1 MARSSRRALVVSRR
15 RACIP
20 SERPS
25 CHPRTS
31 PMLPHPLSC
40 PLGWVPGG
48 CGAWAARSSDA
59 DSLRRRAALDR
70 PHGRA
75 PRGALPCAA
84 VLTATPGRL
93 EIRATPEHEVE
104 VGAATAAAP
113 PPRPPRPHS
122 SGGVVRFCFSRR
134 SSFALS
140 FRPLP
145 HHPGCPR
152 PPPAR
157 RSIAGTASPRSARQT
172 GRGSRPC
179 GGREDEVTLPLSVC
193 RERRAN
199 RPRKWVCRDGRDA
212 AALSTSLGGFHTVR
226 WRVHA
231 AGVCALVSWARD
243 GTAAPRCSLSM

>member
-104 VGAATAAAP
+104 VGAATAVAP
-113 PPRPPRPHS
+113 PPLPPPLTQAAASFGFVFR
-122 SGGVVRFCFSRR
+122 VVPLLLSLSVR
-134 SSFALS
+134 SLTILDVLARHPLAEALQE
-140 FRPLP
+140 LP
-145 HHPGCPR
+145 VQG
-152 PPPAR
+152 PPAR
-157 RSIAGTASPRSARQT
+157 RAGEAGHVGGERTRSLSLSLCVESGART
-172 GRGSRPC
+172 GRESGFAAMGETRLRSLR
-179 GGREDEVTLPLSVC
+179 LS
-193 RERRAN
+193 
-199 RPRKWVCRDGRDA
+199 
-212 AALSTSLGGFHTVR
+212 GGFTR
-226 WRVHA
+226 C
-231 AGVCALVSWARD
+231 AGVCTQLACARW
-243 GTAAPRCSLSM
+243 